1 MMNLE
6 KDKKKDPI
14 KQNQL
19 LHRARQRKCRK
30 RARWWEDI
38 WNPYVSRPQQETKT
52 SSHMSQQETTTSSH
66 MIQQETTTSNTLAA
80 KKQQHLHT

>member
-14 KQNQL
+14 KQNHL

-30 RARWWEDI
+30 RSRWWEDI

-66 MIQQETTTSNTLAA
+66 MSQQETTSSHMSQQETTTS
-80 KKQQHLHT
+80 HT

>member
-52 SSHMSQQETTTSSH
+52 SSHMSQQETTT
-66 MIQQETTTSNTLAA
+66 TSNTLAA